1 MTRIKAGGTS
11 ASGAAQAVGMGV
23 SLSAG
28 KVAQQVMGD
37 LAGKMAG
44 SIGDALGLIGISGA
58 DQWKGNSNDPYDI
71 EDIVEELASGIGGNA
86 SEAGELSRALHAFVQ
101 ESAAL
106 FAARPE
112 SRSLAFLQTVINEGS
127 DSGSDVIAS
136 LSAVSQH
143 VDAAT
148 ILLRGVIR

>member
-11 ASGAAQAVGMGV
+11 ASGAAQAVGLGA
-23 SLSAG
+23 SASAG
-28 KVAQQVMGD
+28 KVAHQAMGD

-44 SIGDALGLIGISGA
+44 SIGNALGVTGISGT
-58 DQWKGNSNDPYDI
+58 DQWQGNSNDPYDI
-71 EDIVEELASGIGGNA
+71 EEMVEELASGIGGTA

-112 SRSLAFLQTVINEGS
+112 SRSLAFLHTVINEGS
-127 DSGSDVIAS
+127 SGSEAIAS
-136 LSAVSQH
+136 LSSVSKH

-148 ILLRGVIR
+148 MLVRGAIR